1 MARASRVSAAGN
13 LKGKII
19 QMTLSISDLP
29 ESVVANYEET
39 ARNRG
44 ISLDVFLR
52 DLLIEHATPSASL
65 RAESKAAG
73 RFGLL
78 REKIVAS
85 GIPLLGDGALRAE
98 IVFEGA

>member
-1 MARASRVSAAGN
+1 
-13 LKGKII
+13 
-19 QMTLSISDLP
+19 MTLSISDLP

-44 ISLDVFLR
+44 ISLDDFLR
-52 DLLIEHATPSASL
+52 ELLIEHATPSASL

-73 RFGLL
+73 RFGRL

-85 GIPLLGDGALRAE
+85 GIPLLGDDALRAE
-98 IVFEGA
+98 IRERRGAVAETAL